1 MKISTTFYFDQPP
14 EEVARVLRS
23 EEYKLAEEREREE
36 HVSSAYRVLEEAE
49 DRLVFEVAT
58 VEYERTLTGGL
69 NRSKTFT
76 SSNTNVW
83 DARERTLSWTY
94 RGQLGDR
101 SSFTG
106 LFRFLENGGGTRLT
120 HEITI
125 EVFVPVVGAVI
136 ARAVARSF
144 ERSFPEFERLLRQ
157 HLAAA
162 RTQE

>member
-1 MKISTTFYFDQPP
+1 MKISTTFYLEQPP

-36 HVSSAYRVLEEAE
+36 HVSSVYRVLEQTDE
-49 DRLVFEVAT
+49 RLVFEVAT
-58 VEYERTLTGGL
+58 VEYERTMTGAL

-76 SSNTNVW
+76 STNTNIW
-83 DARERTLSWTY
+83 DAGNRTLRWTY

-101 SSFTG
+101 SSFSG

-125 EVFVPVVGAVI
+125 EVFVPVVGGVI

-144 ERSFPEFERLLRQ
+144 EKSFPEFERLLRR
-157 HLAAA
+157 HLA
-162 RTQE
+162 RSGE

>member
-1 MKISTTFYFDQPP
+1 MKISTTFFFKQPP

-23 EEYKLAEEREREE
+23 QEYKLAEEREREE
-36 HVSSAYRVLEEAE
+36 HVSSEYMVLDQTD

-58 VEYERTLTGGL
+58 VEYERTMTGAL

-76 SSNTNVW
+76 STNVNVW
-83 DARERTLSWTY
+83 DARDRTLKWTY

-106 LFRFLENGGGTRLT
+106 IFRFLDNGGGTRLT

-125 EVFVPVVGAVI
+125 EVFVPVVGRVI

-144 ERSFPEFERLLRQ
+144 EKSFPEFERLLRQ
-157 HLAAA
+157 HLAQS
-162 RTQE
+162 RE